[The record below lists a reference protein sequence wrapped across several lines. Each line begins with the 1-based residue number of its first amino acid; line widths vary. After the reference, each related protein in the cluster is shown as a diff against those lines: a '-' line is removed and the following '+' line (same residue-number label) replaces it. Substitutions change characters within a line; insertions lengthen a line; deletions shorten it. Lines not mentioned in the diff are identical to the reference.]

1 MTNPT
6 PLTPQPK
13 LAYSARAA
21 AKSAVGFDSPE
32 AFRRTAPQTLR
43 LFCARVMAGCAWGT
57 LGCAGFLNTG
67 LSTRAQLATHRLT
80 ALVVSSKTKIQEL
93 HHD

>member
-1 MTNPT
+1 MNSPSV
-6 PLTPQPK
+6 LTRLPA
-13 LAYSARAA
+13 LAYIAPAA
-21 AKSAVGFDSPE
+21 GQSAVGFDSPE
-32 AFRRTAPQTLR
+32 VFRRTAPQTLR

-80 ALVVSSKTKIQEL
+80 ALAVSSKTKIQEL